1 MNTFLRFLYEFLS
14 QFFNGIKYIV
24 LGIFNGFKAIFNIPE
39 YIKVVNEYKSDL
51 SMPEWLLVGIAI
63 LVTIIMLSLIGL
75 AIFFVVRKYIRIR
88 KSLV

>member
-39 YIKVVNEYKSDL
+39 YIKVVNEYK
-51 SMPEWLLVGIAI
+51 
-63 LVTIIMLSLIGL
+63 
-75 AIFFVVRKYIRIR
+75 IFL
-88 KSLV
+88 KSC